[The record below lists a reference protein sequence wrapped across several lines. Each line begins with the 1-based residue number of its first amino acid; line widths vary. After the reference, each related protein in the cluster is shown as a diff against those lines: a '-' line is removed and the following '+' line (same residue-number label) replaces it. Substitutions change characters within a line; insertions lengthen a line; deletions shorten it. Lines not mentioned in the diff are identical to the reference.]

1 MKVDVQIESH
11 SETTLSG
18 VLHVPDDQ
26 PVRAYALFAHCF
38 TCTKSIKA
46 AVYISEFLSQH
57 GIATLRYDFMGLG
70 RSQGDFADSNFSTG
84 IQDTLRAAQFLEDNY
99 DPPQLLVGHSFGGTV
114 SLAAAP
120 RLPSVKAVAT
130 IGAPASPDH
139 ILKAFSDHL
148 DRLESEGHA
157 VIPLAGRNFEFKQ
170 TFVDD
175 VKSYL
180 PDYSALNKALLVM
193 HAPLDETVS
202 IDEATKIFGQARH
215 PKNFVSLDKA
225 THLLS
230 GKDDAAFAADM
241 IASWA
246 GHYITP
252 LPVEAHQ
259 HTENGVTV
267 EGRTGGGFYTLAQTG
282 RHRFTMD
289 EPERLGGTDKGPT
302 PYDYLGA
309 ALGGCTSM
317 TLNMYARRKK
327 LAVERVSVRVEHD
340 RIHAEDCETCEKS
353 QGKVDRFIRH
363 IEIVGTLS
371 DAERERMMEIADL
384 CPVHKTLEN
393 EIRVETVPATENALL

>member
-11 SETTLSG
+11 NETTLSG

-46 AVYISEFLSQH
+46 AVYISEFLSQR
-57 GIATLRYDFMGLG
+57 GIATLRFDFMGLG

-99 DPPQLLVGHSFGGTV
+99 DAPQLLVGHSFGGTV

-120 RLPSVKAVAT
+120 QLPSIKAVAT

-157 VIPLAGRNFEFKQ
+157 VIPLAGRHFEFKR

-180 PDYSALNKALLVM
+180 PDYGALSKALLVM
-193 HAPLDETVS
+193 HSPLDDTVS
-202 IDEATKIFGQARH
+202 IDEATKIFVQARH
-215 PKNFVSLDKA
+215 PKNFASLDKA

-230 GKDDAAFAADM
+230 GKDDAVFAADM

-246 GHYITP
+246 KHYITP
-252 LPVEAHQ
+252 LPAEAHTPVQ
-259 HTENGVTV
+259 NGVTV
-267 EGRTGGGFYTLAQTG
+267 EGETARGFYTLARTG
-282 RHRFTMD
+282 RHRFVMD
-289 EPERLGGTDKGPT
+289 EPVRVGGSDNGPT

-327 LAVERVSVRVEHD
+327 LAVESVSVRVEHD

-353 QGKVDRFIRH
+353 DGKVDRFIRH
-363 IEIVGTLS
+363 IKIVGALS
-371 DAERERMMEIADL
+371 DAERARMMEIADL

-393 EIRVETVPATENALL
+393 EIKVETLPATTDANL